1 MSLYKSEVKSTY
13 LVLLRLS
20 ATSSSRV
27 ELVGE
32 AAHEATARAGALLV
46 GGISGV
52 DVALGST
59 LLVLVVSAG
68 HVLEVIHCCVFELIL
83 RFDVLLFG
91 NGNRSD
97 IVVVWVSRF
106 DLFVV

>member
-1 MSLYKSEVKSTY
+1 MKSTY

-27 ELVGE
+27 ELVSE

-52 DVALGST
+52 DVA

-83 RFDVLLFG
+83 RFDVLLVL
-91 NGNRSD
+91 NDNRSVM
-97 IVVVWVSRF
+97 VVGWVSRF
-106 DLFVV
+106 GMFVV